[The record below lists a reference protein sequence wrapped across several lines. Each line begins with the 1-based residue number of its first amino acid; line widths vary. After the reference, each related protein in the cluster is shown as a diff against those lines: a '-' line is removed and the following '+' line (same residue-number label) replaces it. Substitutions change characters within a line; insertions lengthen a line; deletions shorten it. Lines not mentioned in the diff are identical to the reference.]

1 MAVVTDQITYHN
13 KKPRS
18 QWKDR
23 FIYTMF
29 GLFAGMAGA
38 HNFYLK
44 RYISAC
50 VQLAMTATWITLLI
64 AADGKNILAAAC
76 VIFLAEL
83 CWITLELFLV
93 ERENDGDAM
102 NDDARPVRILL
113 IVVFWIAFIILPA
126 VFTLLMRGPAA
137 FLSAQ

>member
-23 FIYTMF
+23 FIYTML

-50 VQLAMTATWITLLI
+50 VQLMMSVAWITLLTV
-64 AADGKNILAAAC
+64 ADGKTMLAAAC

-126 VFTLLMRGPAA
+126 AFTLLMRGPAA
-137 FLSAQ
+137 FLSVK